1 MSRRLQGIVP
11 RRTARLPLDIRSF
24 STFVKKTNRST
35 LSVND
40 MQKLNFRA
48 EDGLEHKFE
57 LILISMYNVDTV
69 DSLKVVYSLSIR
81 IEEFANALRS
91 YDMIDTFT
99 LPNDFTHNTIEDVYE
114 PSTGATPDDLIRY
127 YIDAPLSL
135 VKKASDCITDFS
147 DDTDVQ
153 DLF

>member
-11 RRTARLPLDIRSF
+11 RGTARLPLDIRSF

-57 LILISMYNVDTV
+57 LISMYNIHTV
-69 DSLKVVYSLSIR
+69 DSLKLVYSLSIR

-99 LPNDFTHNTIEDVYE
+99 LPNDFTHNTIEDVFE

-135 VKKASDCITDFS
+135 VKKASD
-147 DDTDVQ
+147 
-153 DLF
+153 